1 MGDPGAGH
9 AGGDGPMSERPPF
22 PLISL
27 VVPCYN
33 EEEAVG
39 PFFAAIDEKLADL
52 NLELVFVD
60 DGSRDATVAL
70 LKARAAQDRRVKIVV
85 LARNFGKEPALS
97 AGLDH
102 CSGDVVVPMDVDL
115 QDPLETIPIFIEK
128 WREGYDV
135 VYGVRDDRTTDSA
148 LKRGFA
154 IGFYRI
160 FNRIS
165 QDKIPENAGDF
176 RLMDRRVVETLRQLP
191 ERVRFM
197 KGLFAWVGFR
207 QVGVGYVRPPR
218 SAGQTKFRFWRLWQL
233 ALDGIFGFSSLPLK
247 VWSYVGV
254 AVSAVAL
261 AFAIFI
267 IIRTLMFGIDTPGYA
282 SLMTVVLLLGG
293 IQIFSMGVLGE
304 YLSRV
309 YTEVKGR
316 PLYLIDYVHNGA
328 DDKKPRR

>member
-1 MGDPGAGH
+1 MS
-9 AGGDGPMSERPPF
+9 GPRPER

-27 VVPCYN
+27 VIPCYN

-39 PFFAAIDEKLADL
+39 PFFEAADRVLPGLDL
-52 NLELVFVD
+52 EFVFVD

-70 LKARAAQDRRVKIVV
+70 LKARAANDPRVRIVV
-85 LARNFGKEPALS
+85 LARNFGKEPALT
-97 AGLDH
+97 AGLDN
-102 CSGDVVVPMDVDL
+102 CRGDVVVPMDVDL
-115 QDPLETIPIFIEK
+115 QDPLEMIPVFLEK

-135 VYGVRDDRTTDSA
+135 VYGVREDRGSDA
-148 LKRGFA
+148 PLKRGFA
-154 IGFYRI
+154 LGFYRV

-165 QDKIPENAGDF
+165 HDKIPENAGDF

-207 QVGVGYVRPPR
+207 QVGVGYVRAPR
-218 SAGQTKFRFWRLWQL
+218 SAGETKFRFWRLWQL

-254 AVSAVAL
+254 VVSGVAL
-261 AFAIFI
+261 VFAVFI
-267 IIRTLMFGIDTPGYA
+267 VLRTLIYGRDTPGYA
-282 SLMTVVLLLGG
+282 SIMTMVLLLGG

-316 PLYLIDYVHNGA
+316 PLYLVDYVHDGGGSDRA
-328 DDKKPRR
+328 G

>member
-1 MGDPGAGH
+1 
-9 AGGDGPMSERPPF
+9 MSERPPF

-27 VVPCYN
+27 VIPCYN

-39 PFFAAIDEKLADL
+39 PFFAAVDAKLADL

-60 DGSRDATVAL
+60 DGSKDATVAL
-70 LKARAAQDRRVKIVV
+70 LKARGSQDKRVKIVV

-102 CSGDVVVPMDVDL
+102 CNGDVVVPLDVDL
-115 QDPLETIPIFIEK
+115 QDPLETIPVFLEK

-154 IGFYRI
+154 VGFYRI

-165 QDKIPENAGDF
+165 HDKIPENAGDF

-197 KGLFAWVGFR
+197 KGLFAWVGFK
-207 QVGVGYVRPPR
+207 QIGVGYVRPPR

-254 AVSAVAL
+254 AVSGVAIV
-261 AFAIFI
+261 FAIFI
-267 IIRTLMFGIDTPGYA
+267 VVRTLMFGADTPGYA
-282 SLMTVVLLLGG
+282 SLMTMVLLLGG
-293 IQIFSMGVLGE
+293 IQIFSLGVFGE

-316 PLYLIDYVHNGA
+316 PLYLIDYVHDPA

>member
-1 MGDPGAGH
+1 MS
-9 AGGDGPMSERPPF
+9 GPRPER

-27 VVPCYN
+27 VIPCYN
-33 EEEAVG
+33 EEEAIG
-39 PFFAAIDEKLADL
+39 PFFEAADRVLPGLDL
-52 NLELVFVD
+52 EFVFVD

-70 LKARAAQDRRVKIVV
+70 LKARAANDPRVRIVV
-85 LARNFGKEPALS
+85 LARNFGKEPALT
-97 AGLDH
+97 AGLDN
-102 CSGDVVVPMDVDL
+102 CRGDVVVPMDVDL
-115 QDPLETIPIFIEK
+115 QDPLEMIPVFLEK

-135 VYGVRDDRTTDSA
+135 VYGVREDRGSDA
-148 LKRGFA
+148 PLKRGFA
-154 IGFYRI
+154 LGFYRV

-165 QDKIPENAGDF
+165 HDKIPENAGDF

-207 QVGVGYVRPPR
+207 QVGVGYARAPR
-218 SAGQTKFRFWRLWQL
+218 SAGETKFRFWRLWQL

-254 AVSAVAL
+254 VVSGVAL
-261 AFAIFI
+261 VFAVFI
-267 IIRTLMFGIDTPGYA
+267 VLRTLIYGRDTPGYA
-282 SLMTVVLLLGG
+282 SIMTMVLLLGG

-316 PLYLIDYVHNGA
+316 PLYLVDYVHDGGGSDRA
-328 DDKKPRR
+328 R

>member
-1 MGDPGAGH
+1 
-9 AGGDGPMSERPPF
+9 MSERPPF

-33 EEEAVG
+33 EEEAIG
-39 PFFAAIDEKLADL
+39 PFFAAVDAKLADQ

-60 DGSRDATVAL
+60 DGSSDATVAL
-70 LKARAAQDRRVKIVV
+70 LKARGSQDKRVKIIV

-102 CSGDVVVPMDVDL
+102 CTGDVVVPMDVDL
-115 QDPLETIPIFIEK
+115 QDPLETIPVFLEK

-165 QDKIPENAGDF
+165 HDKIPENAGDF

-197 KGLFAWVGFR
+197 KGLFAWVGFK

-254 AVSAVAL
+254 VVSAIAIV
-261 AFAIFI
+261 FAVFI
-267 IIRTLMFGIDTPGYA
+267 IIRTLMFGVDTPGYA
-282 SLMTVVLLLGG
+282 SLMTMVLLLGG

-316 PLYLIDYVHNGA
+316 PLYLIDYVHDPA

>member
-1 MGDPGAGH
+1 
-9 AGGDGPMSERPPF
+9 MSERPPF

-39 PFFAAIDEKLADL
+39 PFLAAIEEKLADL

-115 QDPLETIPIFIEK
+115 QDPLEMIPVFLEK
-128 WREGYDV
+128 WREGFDV

-197 KGLFAWVGFR
+197 KGLFAWVGFK

-316 PLYLIDYVHNGA
+316 PLYLIDYVHDGA

>member
-1 MGDPGAGH
+1 MTARIVD
-9 AGGDGPMSERPPF
+9 

-27 VVPCYN
+27 IVPCYN
-33 EEEAVG
+33 EEAAIG
-39 PFFAAIDEKLADL
+39 PFFAAADEKLSGL
-52 NLELVFVD
+52 RLEFVFID
-60 DGSRDATVAL
+60 DGSSDATVAL
-70 LKARAAQDRRVKIVV
+70 LKARSGQDPRVRIVV

-102 CSGDVVVPMDVDL
+102 CRGDVVVPLDVDL
-115 QDPLETIPIFIEK
+115 QDPLEVIPQFLAK

-135 VYGVRDDRTTDSA
+135 VYGVRDDRSTDGA
-148 LKRGFA
+148 MKRGFA
-154 IGFYRI
+154 VGFYRL

-165 QDKIPENAGDF
+165 SDKIPENAGDF
-176 RLMDRRVVETLRQLP
+176 RLMDRRVVETLRSLP

-207 QVGVGYVRPPR
+207 QIGVGYVRPSR
-218 SAGQTKFRFWRLWQL
+218 SAGETKFRFWRLWQL

-254 AVSAVAL
+254 VVSAIAMVFAL
-261 AFAIFI
+261 FI
-267 IIRTLMFGIDTPGYA
+267 IVRTLIFGVDTPGYA
-282 SLMTVVLLLGG
+282 SLMTMVLLLGG

-304 YLSRV
+304 YLARV

-316 PLYLIDYVHNGA
+316 PLYLIDYVHDSA
-328 DDKKPRR
+328 VDPKLRR

>member
-1 MGDPGAGH
+1 
-9 AGGDGPMSERPPF
+9 MSERAAD

-27 VVPCYN
+27 VIPCFN
-33 EEEAVG
+33 EEEAIG
-39 PFFAAIDEKLADL
+39 PFFLAADQQLGGL
-52 NLELVFVD
+52 RLEFVFVD
-60 DGSRDATVAL
+60 DGSKDATVAL
-70 LKARAAQDRRVKIVV
+70 LKARSQQDPRVRIVV

-102 CSGDVVVPMDVDL
+102 CTGDVVVPLDVDL
-115 QDPLETIPIFIEK
+115 QDPLEMIATFLAK

-135 VYGVRDDRTTDSA
+135 VYGVREDRRTDNA
-148 LKRGFA
+148 VKRGFA
-154 IGFYRI
+154 VGFYRV

-165 QDKIPENAGDF
+165 HDKIPENAGDF
-176 RLMDRRVVETLRQLP
+176 RLMDRRVVETLKALP

-207 QVGVGYVRPPR
+207 QVGVGYVRPER
-218 SAGQTKFRFWRLWQL
+218 SAGETKFRFWRLWQL

-254 AVSAVAL
+254 GVSGIAL
-261 AFAIFI
+261 IFALFI
-267 IIRTLMFGIDTPGYA
+267 VGRTLLYGIDTPGYA
-282 SLMTVVLLLGG
+282 SLMTMVLLLGG
-293 IQIFSMGVLGE
+293 IQIFGMGMLGE

-316 PLYLIDYVHNGA
+316 PLYLIDYVHDPA
-328 DDKKPRR
+328 TAQPK

>member
-1 MGDPGAGH
+1 
-9 AGGDGPMSERPPF
+9 MSSPRSDK

-33 EEEAVG
+33 EEEAIG
-39 PFFAAIDEKLADL
+39 PFFEAADRVLAGL
-52 NLELVFVD
+52 NLEFVFVD

-70 LKARAAQDRRVKIVV
+70 LRARGRLDPRVRIVV
-85 LARNFGKEPALS
+85 LARNFGKEPALT
-97 AGLDH
+97 AGLDV
-102 CSGDVVVPMDVDL
+102 CRGDVVVPLDVDL
-115 QDPLETIPIFIEK
+115 QDPLEMIPVFLEK

-135 VYGVRDDRTTDSA
+135 VYGVREDRSTDKA

-154 IGFYRI
+154 VGFYRL

-165 QDKIPENAGDF
+165 HDKIPENAGDF

-207 QVGVGYVRPPR
+207 QIGVGYVRPPR

-254 AVSAVAL
+254 AISGLAVVFAAL
-261 AFAIFI
+261 LVV
-267 IIRTLMFGIDTPGYA
+267 RTLIYGIDTPGYA
-282 SLMTVVLLLGG
+282 SLMTVVLLMGG
-293 IQIFSMGVLGE
+293 IQVFTLGVFGE
-304 YLSRV
+304 YLARI

-316 PLYLIDYVHNGA
+316 PLYLVDYVYEGEEEPSPA
-328 DDKKPRR
+328 R